1 MSDDYLSEIGSAN
14 MDFRSFNLDYEL
26 NAYIY
31 DVTAA
36 KVNKAI
42 FLKDMEA
49 SKEVK
54 LEEWEQRPWYQ
65 KFSQKVIRLFA
76 ALL

>member
-1 MSDDYLSEIGSAN
+1 MNFKLKGKDK
-14 MDFRSFNLDYEL
+14 
-26 NAYIY
+26 
-31 DVTAA
+31 

-49 SKEVK
+49 SHEVI
-54 LEEWEQRPWYQ
+54 LEDWMNRPWYQ
-65 KFSQKVIRLFA
+65 KFGQKFIRLFA

>member
-1 MSDDYLSEIGSAN
+1 

-26 NAYIY
+26 NAYVY

-49 SKEVK
+49 SHEVT
-54 LEEWEQRPWYQ
+54 LEDWMARPWYQ
-65 KFSQKVIRLFA
+65 KFGQKVSRLFA